1 MIPIMSNLPQDQL
14 IKRIQETVRTL
25 QRGKGQVLEPVDA
38 GEEKLRQSTR
48 MLARSQLSNMLR
60 QLRAARGYTYEALA
74 ADSGLSQQLLFDI
87 EYKER
92 RLTLEELRTLA
103 ACYQISINDLL
114 GVDID

>member
-1 MIPIMSNLPQDQL
+1 MNDSRNDQL

-25 QRGKGQVLEPVDA
+25 QRGKERALMPIDP
-38 GEEKLRQSTR
+38 GEETLRQSTR
-48 MLARSQLSNMLR
+48 MLARSRLSNTLR

-74 ADSGLSQQLLFDI
+74 ADSGLSQQVLFDI

-92 RLTLEELRTLA
+92 RLTLTELRTLA
-103 ACYQISINDLL
+103 TCYQISINDLL

>member
-1 MIPIMSNLPQDQL
+1 MSDLRQDQL

-25 QRGKGQVLEPVDA
+25 QRGKQRVIQPIDTS
-38 GEEKLRQSTR
+38 EEKLRQSLRTI
-48 MLARSQLSNMLR
+48 ARSRLSNMLR
-60 QLRAARGYTYEALA
+60 QLRATRGYTYEALA

-92 RLTLEELRTLA
+92 RLSLEELRTLA
-103 ACYQISINDLL
+103 ACYHVSISDLL